1 MPDRRTLIRLTFGLN
16 VLAFIATMV
25 TVTVLLRLQ
34 EPAVM
39 FVFALWAMLVALHAV
54 ALFMTDRR
62 AD

>member
-1 MPDRRTLIRLTFGLN
+1 MPDRSTLIRLTFGLN

-54 ALFMTDRR
+54 ALFITDRR